1 MIEIWQLA
9 IGQIGRNGGISP
21 WMWMIPIVIVVII
34 ILANSVRI
42 LKEYERGVVLRLGR
56 FHMTKG
62 PGLRLIIPWIDRMT
76 KIPTR
81 IVTMDVPSQEVITRD
96 NVSVNVNAV
105 VYFRVMD
112 PEKAFLEV
120 EEYLEA
126 TSQIA
131 QTTLRSILGQ
141 AELDE
146 LLSEREQLNSKLQ
159 SIIDELTDP
168 WGVKV
173 STVEVKHVE
182 LTEQLTRAMARQA
195 EAERE
200 RRAKILHAQG
210 EYEASQRLSEAAK
223 VLAEEP
229 AALQL
234 RYLQTLMEISV
245 EKNSTIIF
253 PLPIEIIKPFLTF
266 AEEKTKRIIEEK
278 KTGD

>member
-1 MIEIWQLA
+1 MFDIWQTAVAQVGRPGGVSPLMVVIPVA
-9 IGQIGRNGGISP
+9 I
-21 WMWMIPIVIVVII
+21 VAII

-62 PGLRLIIPWIDRMT
+62 PGLKLIFPWVDKMT

-81 IVTMDVPSQEVITRD
+81 IVTMDVPSQDIITKD

-105 VYFRVMD
+105 VYFRVVD
-112 PEKAFLEV
+112 PEKAFLEI
-120 EEYLEA
+120 EEYLVA

-131 QTTLRSILGQ
+131 QTTLRSVLGQ

-146 LLSEREQLNSKLQ
+146 LLSEREQLNVKLQ
-159 SIIDELTDP
+159 TIVDKLTDP
-168 WGVKV
+168 WGIKV
-173 STVEVKHVE
+173 TAVEVKHVE
-182 LTEQLTRAMARQA
+182 LTEQLRRAMARQA

-200 RRAKILHAQG
+200 RRAKIIHAGG
-210 EYEASQRLSEAAK
+210 EAEAAQKLADAAK
-223 VLAEEP
+223 VLATEP

-234 RYLQTLMEISV
+234 RYLQTLLEISV

-253 PLPIEIIKPFLTF
+253 PLPIDIVKPFLTMMENK
-266 AEEKTKRIIEEK
+266 AEESK
-278 KTGD
+278 